1 MRVVVDIFGR
11 QSLSISVDHEE
22 AANHSKSI
30 LFHRRFWTGAAR
42 RHQILSHVLRAF
54 FHVDL
59 SPSIYVDS
67 ASQGKFTLP
76 ALKHAARLAAYFAAT
91 IFIGALLAPPLF
103 WAGQWLTARGLF
115 PFLAN
120 SGFER
125 FFHRAVLF
133 AAVALLWPLLRLSDV
148 RGMDDLGLA
157 PNSLWRRDLFTGFL
171 LSAIPLLCCGA
182 LFIAFHVYSLRQV
195 IEWTA
200 FGKIVAASITVPP
213 IEEIFFRGVVLGLLL
228 KTGYQYMSILTT
240 SAIFSVVHF
249 LKAPEHTSTIVTW
262 TSGLNSIAHSFSQF
276 ADPIMLGSAF
286 VTLFVL
292 GLILADARVLT
303 RSLWLPIGLHAGW
316 IFAAGAFNRVAH
328 RGILDLPWLGPNL
341 LVGIVPL
348 GIAGLTWLIMRNW
361 LKYVGL
367 GKL

>member
-30 LFHRRFWTGAAR
+30 LFPRRFWTGAAR
-42 RHQILSHVLRAF
+42 RPQILSHALRAF

-59 SPSIYVDS
+59 SPSIYVDW
-67 ASQGKFTLP
+67 ASQGNFTLP

-120 SGFER
+120 SDFER

-148 RGMDDLGLA
+148 RSMDDLGLA
-157 PNSLWRRDLFTGFL
+157 PNSLWRRDLLAGFL

-182 LFIAFHVYSLRQV
+182 LFIAVHVYSLRQM
-195 IEWTA
+195 IAWTA
-200 FGKIVAASITVPP
+200 LGKIVAASIAVPP
-213 IEEIFFRGVVLGLLL
+213 VEEIFFRGVVLGLLL

-240 SAIFSVVHF
+240 SVIFSIVHF

-303 RSLWLPIGLHAGW
+303 RSLWLPFGLHAGW

>member
-1 MRVVVDIFGR
+1 M
-11 QSLSISVDHEE
+11 
-22 AANHSKSI
+22 NHSKSI
-30 LFHRRFWTGAAR
+30 LFPRRFWTGAAR
-42 RHQILSHVLRAF
+42 RRQILSHALRAF

-67 ASQGKFTLP
+67 ASRGNFTLP

-91 IFIGALLAPPLF
+91 IFIGVLLAPPLF
-103 WAGQWLTARGLF
+103 WAGQWLIARGLF

-120 SGFER
+120 SDFER
-125 FFHRAVLF
+125 FFHRAVFF

-148 RGMDDLGLA
+148 RSTDDLGLA
-157 PNSLWRRDLFTGFL
+157 PNSLWRRDLLAGFL

-182 LFIAFHVYSLRQV
+182 LFIAFHIYSLRQM
-195 IEWTA
+195 IAWTA
-200 FGKIVAASITVPP
+200 FGKIVAASIGVPP

-228 KTGYQYMSILTT
+228 KTGYQYMSILTA
-240 SAIFSVVHF
+240 SAIFSIVHF

-262 TSGLNSIAHSFSQF
+262 TSGFNSIAHSFAQF

-286 VTLFVL
+286 LTLFL
-292 GLILADARVLT
+292 IGWILADARALT

-316 IFAAGAFNRVAH
+316 IFAAGAFNRIAH
-328 RGILDLPWLGPNL
+328 RGMLELPWLGKNL
-341 LVGIVPL
+341 LVGIIPL
-348 GIAGLTWLIMRNW
+348 VIAGLTWLIMRNW
-361 LKYVGL
+361 LRYVGL

>member
-1 MRVVVDIFGR
+1 MRAVVDIFGR

-30 LFHRRFWTGAAR
+30 LFLQRFWTGAAR
-42 RHQILSHVLRAF
+42 RHQILSHALRAF

-67 ASQGKFTLP
+67 ASRENFTLP

-120 SGFER
+120 SDFER

-148 RGMDDLGLA
+148 RSMDDLGLA
-157 PNSLWRRDLFTGFL
+157 PNSLWRRDLLAGFL
-171 LSAIPLLCCGA
+171 LSAIPLLCCGG
-182 LFIAFHVYSLRQV
+182 LFIAFHIYSLRQA
-195 IEWTA
+195 IAWTA
-200 FGKIVAASITVPP
+200 LGKIVAASITVPP

-240 SAIFSVVHF
+240 SAIFSIVHF
-249 LKAPEHTSTIVTW
+249 LKAPDYTSTIVTW

-276 ADPIMLGSAF
+276 TDPILLGSAF

-328 RGILDLPWLGPNL
+328 GGTLDLPWLGPNL

>member
-1 MRVVVDIFGR
+1 MRAVVDIFER

-30 LFHRRFWTGAAR
+30 LFPRRFWTGAAR
-42 RHQILSHVLRAF
+42 RRQILSHALRAF
-54 FHVDL
+54 FRVDL

-67 ASQGKFTLP
+67 ASRENFTLP
-76 ALKHAARLAAYFAAT
+76 ALKHAARLAAYFAAI

-148 RGMDDLGLA
+148 RSMDDLGLA
-157 PNSLWRRDLFTGFL
+157 PNSLWRRDLLAGLL

-182 LFIAFHVYSLRQV
+182 LFIAFHIYSLRQM
-195 IEWTA
+195 IAWTA
-200 FGKIVAASITVPP
+200 FGKIVAASIAVPP

-228 KTGYQYMSILTT
+228 KAGYQYISILTT
-240 SAIFSVVHF
+240 SAIFSIVHF

-262 TSGLNSIAHSFSQF
+262 TSGLNSIARSFSQF
-276 ADPIMLGSAF
+276 ADPILLGSAF

-328 RGILDLPWLGPNL
+328 RGILHLPWLGPNL
-341 LVGIVPL
+341 LVGIVPFGL
-348 GIAGLTWLIMRNW
+348 AGLTWLLMRNW